1 MKIHRINKYLLIIIA
16 LIFVSIS
23 LYFTDFIAKHIAME
37 EHRKMEIWAEATR
50 LLLNDEYNDFI
61 FRIIEENENIPV
73 IIVDDKDNYISSR
86 NFDPPQ
92 KNVANFYEKEIQR
105 LKHTNPPIEI
115 IIDEDT
121 MQYIYYDNSVV
132 LKRLSFFPYVQI
144 LIIILF
150 FIFLWLVLSADKR
163 SEQDKVW
170 IGLSKE
176 TAHQL
181 GTPISS
187 LMAWIEILKA
197 KYAEDSTIQEM
208 GKDVRQLE
216 IIAERFSKIG
226 SIPEL
231 SVENVDTITSSA
243 VKYMQ
248 NRTSRQV
255 VYSYE
260 TKAMQTSVN
269 MCRPLFEWVIENL
282 CKNAIDAMDGSGTID
297 VELYNHNNKVIIEIT
312 DSGKGIERKKFK
324 TVFKPGYTTKK
335 RGWGLGL
342 SFAARIIKE
351 YHNGDIYV
359 KSSDLG
365 LGTTFAIELPVYMEK

>member
-1 MKIHRINKYLLIIIA
+1 MKINRINKYLL
-16 LIFVSIS
+16 LVIS
-23 LYFTDFIAKHIAME
+23 LTFVGIFLWFSDSIAKYIARE
-37 EHRKMEIWAEATR
+37 EQRKMEIWAEATR

-73 IIVDDKDNYISSR
+73 IIVDDRDNYISSR
-86 NFDPPQ
+86 NFDTPT
-92 KNVANFYEKEIQR
+92 KNVDQFFKKEIKR
-105 LKHTNPPIEI
+105 LKNVNPSIEI
-115 IIDEDT
+115 VIDENT
-121 MQYIYYDNSVV
+121 MQYIYYDNSVI
-132 LKRLSFFPYVQI
+132 LKRLSYFTYMQMLLI
-144 LIIILF
+144 ALIIF
-150 FIFLWLVLSADKR
+150 FLWLIIRADKR

-197 KYAEDSTIQEM
+197 KYTEDSTIQEM

-216 IIAERFSKIG
+216 VIAERFSKIG

-231 SVENVDTITSSA
+231 SVENIDTVTSSA
-243 VKYMQ
+243 VRYMQ
-248 NRTSRQV
+248 NRTSKQIE
-255 VYSYE
+255 YSYE
-260 TKAMQTSVN
+260 NRAEITSVK
-269 MCRPLFEWVIENL
+269 MCKSLYEWVIENL

-297 VELYNHNNKVIIEIT
+297 VELYNEDHYVIVEIT

-324 TVFKPGYTTKK
+324 KIFQPGYTTKK

-342 SFAARIIKE
+342 SFAARIVKE
-351 YHNGDIYV
+351 YHKGDIYV
-359 KSSDLG
+359 KSSDIG
-365 LGTTFAIELPVYMEK
+365 LGTTFIVKMPVYKQ